1 MVLRILTR
9 APHDV
14 RKSNVIRMKIQKKT
28 EKNKILLRIS
38 YKKKKIAENR
48 KSRKKK
54 SYIQSLAKL
63 VFFLFFSFFSHESY
77 SVSLQH
83 VVPLWKS
90 SIPYKH
96 SLFWRRKKRPVWANY
111 IWDPYTRGS
120 KKAPEKSRFFLNL
133 CPVSLISKKK
143 RSLST
148 DERCLR
154 KKPAPPIW
162 SRWFRKNKDPYE
174 HAKGIIAVQIPNKTG
189 PPPI

>member
-54 SYIQSLAKL
+54 LYIQSLAKL

-83 VVPLWKS
+83 VVPL
-90 SIPYKH
+90 
-96 SLFWRRKKRPVWANY
+96 
-111 IWDPYTRGS
+111 
-120 KKAPEKSRFFLNL
+120 
-133 CPVSLISKKK
+133 
-143 RSLST
+143 
-148 DERCLR
+148 
-154 KKPAPPIW
+154 
-162 SRWFRKNKDPYE
+162 
-174 HAKGIIAVQIPNKTG
+174 
-189 PPPI
+189 